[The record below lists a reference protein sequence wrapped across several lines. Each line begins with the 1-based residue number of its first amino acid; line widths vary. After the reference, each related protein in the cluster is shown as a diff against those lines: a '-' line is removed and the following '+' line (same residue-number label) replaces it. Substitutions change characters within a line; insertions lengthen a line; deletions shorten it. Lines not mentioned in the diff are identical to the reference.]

1 MVIFHKRQQGS
12 GSESDALSCSPSSFP
27 ETFDDL
33 HAAQGKPVPPLAHCH
48 GDVVI
53 DELRIARARLE
64 RSYRTLRACAV
75 TARENEERYD
85 IGSYLDGVVDDL
97 EYGGLDSMDHRW
109 FRMRSS
115 HVLETVLAAEEE
127 EDEYEQVP
135 EAPTWKDFR
144 MLAVALGKHSEA
156 LRNLQY
162 AERLAANSSGNADAM
177 ASPPL
182 TPQDNAQG

>member
-12 GSESDALSCSPSSFP
+12 GSESDALFCSPSSFP

-115 HVLETVLAAEEE
+115 HVLETVLAAEEQ
-127 EDEYEQVP
+127 EDEYDQVP

-162 AERLAANSSGNADAM
+162 AERLAANSSGNDKVEARDK
-177 ASPPL
+177 
-182 TPQDNAQG
+182 